1 MILEDLLL
9 KMIKRFMTTEL
20 DQEVKNSE
28 LNIEIIFQYKM
39 IQQKQRDLRK

>member
-9 KMIKRFMTTEL
+9 KMIKRFMITEL

-28 LNIEIIFQYKM
+28 LNIERIFQYKM
-39 IQQKQRDLRK
+39 IQLELRDLRK